1 MTAKIF
7 EAYFCSGAQDWP
19 LDVSDDEKHLSFRA
33 SVISAHFL
41 ICNQIREFPRQEE
54 YREKMLEEMLRV
66 ISKILADMDEDM
78 ETCLAE
84 KTKCQMFEH
93 ICGSN
98 KVGNF
103 RNALRYIQ
111 FSLKGDPG
119 KISKIVLNITS
130 KLLENDKVENV
141 LSFVS
146 FWCPEKSKYCDSSS
160 KAEPQHNTRHLQ
172 SNEGKQRKKRFYSQ
186 YDMMRL
192 FNRIV
197 CDKELMMSLAE
208 FWDTNYI
215 KLDHSRVWIIGIAS
229 EAWCCWIQFLD
240 RNHEEYG
247 W

>member
-1 MTAKIF
+1 M
-7 EAYFCSGAQDWP
+7 
-19 LDVSDDEKHLSFRA
+19 LD
-33 SVISAHFL
+33 
-41 ICNQIREFPRQEE
+41 
-54 YREKMLEEMLRV
+54 EMFRV

-78 ETCLAE
+78 KTCLAE

-98 KVGNF
+98 KVENF
-103 RNALRYIQ
+103 RNALLYIQ
-111 FSLKGDPG
+111 FSLKGDTG
-119 KISKIVLNITS
+119 KISNIVLNATS
-130 KLLENDKVENV
+130 ELLKGDKFENL

-146 FWCPEKSKYCDSSS
+146 FMCPEKSKYCNSTS
-160 KAEPQHNTRHLQ
+160 KIVPHIRNQ
-172 SNEGKQRKKRFYSQ
+172 SNEENLRKKRFYSQ

-208 FWDTNYI
+208 YWDTNYV

-240 RNHEEYG
+240 RNHEKYG